1 MCDFSAQN
9 PHREGV
15 SFAGGDTLKCAVEGK
30 IRPYNGGMTKPAAEQ
45 DPRVYFAA
53 ERTFLAWIRTG
64 LALMGIGFT
73 VARFGIFLREM
84 GPKTLQVDPHTLSLS
99 VPSGVTLVLV
109 GVAVTVNALVRHV
122 VLVRELREGT
132 WVPGQV
138 SKSGVALAAVMAALG
153 IALAVYLLL
162 VR

>member
-1 MCDFSAQN
+1 
-9 PHREGV
+9 
-15 SFAGGDTLKCAVEGK
+15 
-30 IRPYNGGMTKPAAEQ
+30 MTKPAAEQ

-73 VARFGIFLREM
+73 VARFGIYLRELGSRPM
-84 GPKTLQVDPHTLSLS
+84 QVGTHSLSLS
-99 VPSGVTLVLV
+99 EPSGVTLVFL
-109 GVAVTVNALVRHV
+109 GVAVTVNAVVRHV
-122 VLVRELREGT
+122 MLVRQLREGT